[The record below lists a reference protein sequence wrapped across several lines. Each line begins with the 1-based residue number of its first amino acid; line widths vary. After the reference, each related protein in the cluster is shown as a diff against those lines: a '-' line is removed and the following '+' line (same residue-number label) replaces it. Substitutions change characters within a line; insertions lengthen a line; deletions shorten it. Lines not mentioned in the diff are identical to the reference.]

1 MRLSPK
7 ERVIA
12 VAAIIVVPPLIAV
25 FRTFDLED
33 NALIGAIAWGT
44 LALLLGAGVWQ
55 GRQMAK
61 GAIPSPT
68 ATATCVV
75 DTCESDVRARA
86 LRLIN
91 TTRGWRLLTTSGR
104 DSLEIETRASFR
116 SFGERLVIDLRPDGP
131 SSTRV
136 DVVSV
141 PKVERVLVDYGKN
154 AENVR
159 YVLRALG
166 GRDDDAP

>member
-1 MRLSPK
+1 MRLSPE
-7 ERVIA
+7 ERLFAIA
-12 VAAIIVVPPLIAV
+12 TITVVPALIVVFHI
-25 FRTFDLED
+25 FNLED
-33 NALIGAIAWGT
+33 NALIGAIAWGA
-44 LALLLGAGVWQ
+44 LALILGAGVWQ
-55 GRQMAK
+55 ARQMAK

-75 DTCESDVRARA
+75 DASESDVRARA

-91 TTRGWRLLTTSGR
+91 TTRGWRLLTTSVR

-116 SFGERLVIDLRPDGP
+116 SSGERLVINVRPDGP

-136 DVVSV
+136 EVVSV
-141 PKVERVLVDYGKN
+141 PKVKRVLVDYGKN

-159 YVLRALG
+159 RVVRAVG
-166 GRDDDAP
+166 GKDAAQ